1 MRIAVNIG
9 TSTCGVLQIGENT
22 DAVRV
27 ATFQDIVVEL
37 NDWRRD
43 VSSNPLK
50 TGLFNDL
57 MYNKTVPE
65 QGTTEFVVLEMTI
78 ETVMSRW

>member
-1 MRIAVNIG
+1 VRIAVNIG

-27 ATFQDIVVEL
+27 ATYQDIVVEL

-43 VSSNPLK
+43 VSSNSLK

-65 QGTTEFVVLEMTI
+65 QRTTEFLVLEMTI